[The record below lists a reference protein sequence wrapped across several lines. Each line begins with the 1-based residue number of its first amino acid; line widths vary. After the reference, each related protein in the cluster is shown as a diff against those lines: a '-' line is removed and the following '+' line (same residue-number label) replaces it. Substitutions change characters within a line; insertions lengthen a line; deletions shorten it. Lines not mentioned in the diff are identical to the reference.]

1 MAKTKATQQIVSPE
15 VINMIRDIDRS
26 LFDKREELHLDL
38 FHMSYYT
45 GGMSLTNLASLEWF
59 DIDDGDILECTRFL
73 YPLCDG
79 IEFDHRHMGILN
91 KYALTDTDDDGFIF
105 PVDDAIKTS
114 IKG

>member
-73 YPLCDG
+73 YP
-79 IEFDHRHMGILN
+79 
-91 KYALTDTDDDGFIF
+91 YAME
-105 PVDDAIKTS
+105 
-114 IKG
+114 